1 MLKPAVPELDAAT
14 KQRLA
19 DEVERL
25 VAMGTDR
32 KDARRI
38 VWLDYQDE
46 LQQYQVV
53 PAAEVSPPAET
64 EIEAPAA
71 PAEEIPGP
79 EPPPPTL
86 SPRRF
91 WRAADEVPL
100 TAEWLERN
108 RAELAKVKR
117 LVGLRS
123 EE

>member
-1 MLKPAVPELDAAT
+1 MTQGMPELDAAT

-64 EIEAPAA
+64 
-71 PAEEIPGP
+71 
-79 EPPPPTL
+79 
-86 SPRRF
+86 
-91 WRAADEVPL
+91 
-100 TAEWLERN
+100 
-108 RAELAKVKR
+108 
-117 LVGLRS
+117 
-123 EE
+123 